1 MDWSQFKNFS
11 QNEFACTFTGQCE
24 MNESFLKKLQSLR
37 ELYGKP
43 MRITSGFRHTTH
55 PIEAKKIK
63 AGVHTLGHAADV
75 ACSGREAFQLI
86 TLALKV
92 GMTGLGGFSK
102 TWTAPLYSLR

>member
-1 MDWSQFKNFS
+1 MGRSNGRLWRIIMDWSQFKNFS

-63 AGVHTLGHAADV
+63 AGAW
-75 ACSGREAFQLI
+75 SGKFTYPWEWR
-86 TLALKV
+86 K
-92 GMTGLGGFSK
+92 SK
-102 TWTAPLYSLR
+102 RK